1 MQTNEEKLINIT
13 HYIEYGYDWQ
23 RLGLKPNE
31 LAELQHC
38 FKENSSSQHSGL
50 RQVEQLYPVVKALPA
65 SDSIHIVLDQYLG
78 ESAFFLRGILFNKR
92 PQRNWPVS
100 WHQDLAL
107 VCSDPQQFPQIKTWR
122 EKSGLYHH
130 QGHRLA
136 LESML
141 TLRILIDSARHDNG
155 CLQLI
160 PKSHKQGILTE
171 SQIQQIKNQNGAL
184 YCEAMAGDILVM
196 NPLIVHASA
205 RLQSPQQRRILHL
218 EFIPKRLLPEINEST
233 TQRLSNT

>member
-1 MQTNEEKLINIT
+1 MHTNKEKLINNA

-23 RLGLKPNE
+23 RQGLKSSE
-31 LAELQHC
+31 LAELQHGL
-38 FKENSSSQHSGL
+38 KENSSSQHSGL
-50 RQVEQLYPVVKALPA
+50 RQVEQLYPTVKALL
-65 SDSIHIVLDQYLG
+65 SSHSIHRILDQYLG
-78 ESAFFLRGILFNKR
+78 EAAFYLRGILFDKR

-107 VCSDPQQFPQIKTWR
+107 VCSDPQHFPKIKTWR

-136 LESML
+136 LEHML
-141 TLRILIDSARHDNG
+141 TLRIHIDTARHDNG

-218 EFIPKRLLPEINEST
+218 EFIPKRLLPEIYEST
-233 TQRLSNT
+233 TQRVSNT

>member
-1 MQTNEEKLINIT
+1 MHTNEEKLINIT

-31 LAELQHC
+31 LTELQHC
-38 FKENSSSQHSGL
+38 FKENSSSQLSGL
-50 RQVEQLYPVVKALPA
+50 RQVEQLYPVVKALLA
-65 SDSIHIVLDQYLG
+65 SDSIHRILDQYLG
-78 ESAFFLRGILFNKR
+78 EAAFFLRGILFNKR

-107 VCSDPQQFPQIKTWR
+107 VCSNPQHFPQIKTWR
-122 EKSGLYHH
+122 KKSELYHH

-141 TLRILIDSARHDNG
+141 TLRIHIDSARHDNG

-160 PKSHKQGILTE
+160 PKSHSQGVLSKQ
-171 SQIQQIKNQNGAL
+171 QIQQMKNQNGVQ

-218 EFIPKRLLPEINEST
+218 EFIPKRLLPVVREPSSEWISHA
-233 TQRLSNT
+233 